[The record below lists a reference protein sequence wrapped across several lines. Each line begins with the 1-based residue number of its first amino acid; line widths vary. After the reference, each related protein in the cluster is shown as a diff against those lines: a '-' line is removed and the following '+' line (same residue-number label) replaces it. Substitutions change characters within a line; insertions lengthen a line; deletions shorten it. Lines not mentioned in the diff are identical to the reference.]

1 MWRTLR
7 RSARQ
12 LKRRL
17 RPGRDAAFMPMVRGV
32 VHVGA
37 NTGQERGLY
46 DSYRVPVVWIEPI
59 PEVFAQLQANLATY
73 PDQRAVCALVA
84 DSDGAKVDF
93 HVANNAGV
101 SSSMLEL
108 GQHRD
113 IWPEVAYSRTVQMET
128 VTLDTLA
135 RGGRLG
141 DIGDY
146 NALIMDTQG
155 SELRVLQGAADTL
168 AQFEFMQTEAA
179 DFESYVGCC
188 KLADIDAFMRE
199 HGFDEFARHA
209 FARRVGGGTYFDVV
223 YRRRGRS

>member
-1 MWRTLR
+1 MNLWRTLR
-7 RSARQ
+7 RGARQ

-59 PEVFAQLQANLATY
+59 PEVFTQLQANLATF

-84 DSDGAKVDF
+84 DSDGTSVDF
-93 HVANNAGV
+93 HVANNSGV

-113 IWPEVAYSRTVQMET
+113 IWPEVAYSRTVQMQT
-128 VTLDTLA
+128 VTLDTLQ
-135 RGGRLG
+135 RSGRLG
-141 DIGDY
+141 DIHGY

-155 SELRVLQGAADTL
+155 SELRVLQGAVHTL
-168 AQFEFMQTEAA
+168 PQFEFMQTEAA

-199 HGFDEFARHA
+199 QGFAEFARHA
-209 FARRVGGGTYFDVV
+209 FAQREGGGTYYDVV
-223 YRRRGRS
+223 YRRR